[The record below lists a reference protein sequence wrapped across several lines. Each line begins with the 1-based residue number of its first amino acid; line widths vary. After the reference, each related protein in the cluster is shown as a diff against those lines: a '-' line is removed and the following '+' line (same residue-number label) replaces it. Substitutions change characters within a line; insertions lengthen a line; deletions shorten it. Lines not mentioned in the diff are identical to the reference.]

1 MDQFQQKFIEEANDL
16 IVSLEQALLIL
27 EDDPND
33 MESVDS
39 VFRTMH
45 TLKGNSAMFGFEKI
59 GEFTHHLENIYDL
72 VRQGKKHL
80 TKEIFDITLAS
91 VDLLRSLLD
100 DFNLT
105 DANLKTVY
113 LKLMTSVVA
122 LVTEEQTLVQSSEI
136 TEAKNKIN
144 KSTFYL
150 SFRPQE
156 DILRNGTNPL
166 YLVDEINGLGKT
178 KVFAVTSQI
187 PTIETINP
195 AKCYVYWHVLISG
208 IITENDLRDVFI
220 FVEDECEVEIELLA
234 NTDLL
239 ENEAFVEEI
248 SAFID
253 ANPVLSIT
261 LLKDI
266 AVKHH
271 TVDEETI
278 TETAIA
284 ASPLNQNAIK
294 QTSNGNGKESMSS
307 IRVPSEK
314 IDELMNLV
322 SELVTVQA
330 RLSLYAETQI
340 LPELTSISET
350 VQKLSR
356 QLRDNAFSISLVPI
370 QSMLTRFQRLV
381 RDLSTELGK
390 SIQFEAE
397 GAETELDKT
406 IVESLY
412 DPMLHILRNS
422 IDHGIEDLEER
433 RAKGKPD
440 KGKIL
445 LKAFYSGTN
454 VHIQIIDDGAGIN
467 AEKVRQKAI
476 SKGLI
481 SADLNLTK
489 KEMLELV
496 FQPGFSMAEKITD
509 VSGRGVGMDV
519 VKRKI
524 TEIRGEVELD
534 SIQDEGTTLTIK
546 LPLTLSIIDG
556 LLVEIDKTS
565 YVIPLSVIKK
575 IYPIPHTDFA
585 NNYNSVITLD
595 GEPIPFHYL
604 RDSFSVSSE
613 AYEIEEVI
621 VVDYLDHP
629 VGLVIDRVIGEY
641 QAVLKPLGRLFKG
654 QQIFSGAT
662 ILGDGTVAIV
672 MDTNRIIREFSE

>member
-1 MDQFQQKFIEEANDL
+1 MDQFQQKFIEEASDL

-33 MESVDS
+33 MESVAS

-59 GEFTHHLENIYDL
+59 GEFTHHLESIYDL

-80 TKEIFDITLAS
+80 TKEIFDVTLAS
-91 VDLLRSLLD
+91 VDLLRNLLD

-105 DANLKTVY
+105 DENLRVEY
-113 LKLMTSVVA
+113 LKLMGSVVA
-122 LVTEEQTLVQSSEI
+122 LVNEEHVSAVNTEETQ
-136 TEAKNKIN
+136 AKPENTR
-144 KSTFYL
+144 STFYL
-150 SFRPQE
+150 SFSPNE
-156 DILRNGTNPL
+156 DILKNGTNPL
-166 YLVDEINGLGKT
+166 YLIDEINGLGKS
-178 KVFAVTSQI
+178 KVFAVTNQI
-187 PTIETINP
+187 PKLEDINP
-195 AKCYVYWHVLISG
+195 AKCFVRWHILISG
-208 IITENDLRDVFI
+208 VLTENDLRDVFI
-220 FVEDECEVEIELLA
+220 FVEDECDVEIELLA
-234 NTDLL
+234 NSDLL
-239 ENEAFVEEI
+239 INENFVKDASTFIEANSI
-248 SAFID
+248 
-253 ANPVLSIT
+253 LSIT

-266 AVKHH
+266 ASKYHFIS
-271 TVDEETI
+271 EEVQI
-278 TETAIA
+278 EQIQV
-284 ASPLNQNAIK
+284 ASPLNQNAVK
-294 QTSNGNGKESMSS
+294 QTSNGNAKESMSS

-422 IDHGIEDLEER
+422 IDHGIEDNDIR
-433 RAKGKPD
+433 KANGKPE
-440 KGKIL
+440 KGRIL

-467 AEKVRQKAI
+467 ADKVRQKAI

-481 SADLNLTK
+481 TAEANLTK
-489 KEMLELV
+489 KEILDLV
-496 FQPGFSMAEKITD
+496 FLPGFSTAERITD

-534 SIQDEGTTLTIK
+534 STEGVGTTLTIK

-556 LLVEIDKTS
+556 LLVEIDQTS

-575 IYPIPHTDFA
+575 IYPVPHTEFE
-585 NNYNSVITLD
+585 NNYNTVITLD
-595 GEPIPFHYL
+595 GQPIPYHYL
-604 RDSFSVSSE
+604 RNQFSATSTPLEV
-613 AYEIEEVI
+613 EEVI
-621 VVDYLDHP
+621 LVDYLDHP